1 MNNAIKEI
9 GKIRDSIISG
19 KMTEK
24 KLKET
29 MIKMKEEYG
38 EDVFKPYD
46 LNSIRQYVYTKPY
59 YERLVQLAKNGASSQ
74 EFFIHLIRVRDGL
87 KKQDK
92 IALF

>member
-29 MIKMKEEYG
+29 MIKMKEEY
-38 EDVFKPYD
+38 
-46 LNSIRQYVYTKPY
+46 I
-59 YERLVQLAKNGASSQ
+59 
-74 EFFIHLIRVRDGL
+74 
-87 KKQDK
+87 
-92 IALF
+92 